1 MTFSANRVAVIATLL
16 ASGGALALG
25 GGPAAADRLAS
36 APAGVTISEF
46 YGVSCTSPT
55 ACTAV
60 GSSSRRGVAATVAER
75 WNGTKWTIQRAPK
88 PTGAIAAVLDGV
100 SCTSPRACTAVGS
113 SNYARSLAESWNGK
127 KWTIQRT
134 PRPSGAVYRLM
145 FLNSVSCT
153 SRTACTAVGESE
165 TGLPYKGKNITYL
178 ALAERWNG
186 RKWAVQ
192 RTPRPAAPAQ
202 TFFYGALCTSR
213 TACAAVGY
221 TFPTDTISVVLVQR
235 WNGAKWTVQRAPSPS
250 GGVPAELSSVSC
262 TSPTACTAV
271 GDAYPEGFSLLAER
285 WNGAAWTIQSVP
297 RPAGQFYASL
307 YGVSCA
313 SLTACIAVGQANNGD
328 GSTQA
333 LLAEKWN
340 GSTWTIQRTPAP

>member
-1 MTFSANRVAVIATLL
+1 VPN
-16 ASGGALALG
+16 
-25 GGPAAADRLAS
+25 RLAS

-55 ACTAV
+55 ACTA
-60 GSSSRRGVAATVAER
+60 A
-75 WNGTKWTIQRAPK
+75 
-88 PTGAIAAVLDGV
+88 
-100 SCTSPRACTAVGS
+100 GS

-127 KWTIQRT
+127 KWTIQR
-134 PRPSGAVYRLM
+134 
-145 FLNSVSCT
+145 
-153 SRTACTAVGESE
+153 
-165 TGLPYKGKNITYL
+165 
-178 ALAERWNG
+178 
-186 RKWAVQ
+186 
-192 RTPRPAAPAQ
+192 
-202 TFFYGALCTSR
+202 
-213 TACAAVGY
+213 
-221 TFPTDTISVVLVQR
+221 
-235 WNGAKWTVQRAPSPS
+235 APSPS
-250 GGVPAELSSVSC
+250 GGAPAELSSESC

-285 WNGAAWTIQSVP
+285 WNGAAWTVQSVP

-307 YGVSCA
+307 YSVSCA